1 MRASIATVIVTFNR
15 KALLIECL
23 EANLAQTRPADRII
37 VVDNAS
43 TDGTSERLADHGF
56 LEDDRIE
63 YLRLDENIGGAGG
76 FARGMARAMEG
87 SFDWIWLMD
96 DDASP
101 KLDALEELLKGL
113 AGLPAET
120 PDMPC
125 VLTSCVT
132 TKTGEID
139 TQHRRI
145 FNFTMLD
152 SKRVKAEAYN
162 RSISKIDVG
171 TFVGFMVNRAT
182 VDRVGL
188 PCADYFIYFDDI
200 EYSLRIKQAGGNIY
214 LVPRSRIVHPEDPN
228 DSKSFSRSPSY
239 PWRSFYQTRNQIST
253 YRRYAPNGLVLF
265 YLVLR
270 VLMLRFASIVV
281 FQPDKW
287 HRSKMFFRAVLD
299 GYRGRLGKT
308 IDPAA
313 G

>member
-1 MRASIATVIVTFNR
+1 MSENIATVIVTFNR
-15 KALLIECL
+15 KALLIECI

-43 TDGTSERLADHGF
+43 TDGTPERLADHGF

-87 SFDWIWLMD
+87 DFGWMWLMD

-101 KLDALEELLKGL
+101 NPDALEKLLEGL

-120 PDMPC
+120 PDKPC

-139 TQHRRI
+139 TQHRRL

-152 SKRVKAEAYN
+152 SKRVKAEAY
-162 RSISKIDVG
+162 SLPISEIDVG
-171 TFVGFMVNRAT
+171 SFVGFMVNRAA

-188 PCADYFIYFDDI
+188 PRADFFIYYDDT
-200 EYSLRIKQAGGNIY
+200 EYSLRIKRAGGNIY
-214 LVPRSRIVHPEDPN
+214 LVSRSRIVHPEDPN
-228 DSKSFSRSPSY
+228 DSKSFSRSSAY
-239 PWRSFYQTRNQIST
+239 LWRNFYQLRNRVQT
-253 YRRYAPNGLVLF
+253 YRLYTPNGPVLF
-265 YLVLR
+265 YRVLR
-270 VLMLRFASIVV
+270 ALIGTLVSIVF

-287 HRSKMFFRAVLD
+287 RRCSIFSRAISD
-299 GYRGRLGKT
+299 GYRGKLGKT
-308 IDPAA
+308 IDPAD